1 MVLVMMLLLL
11 LLLLLQVLQLF
22 VVHVYSVMHAIR
34 LLEYMLTL
42 SLYLHIIT
50 ASALET
56 IQ

>member
-11 LLLLLQVLQLF
+11 LLLLLQVLQVF
-22 VVHVYSVMHAIR
+22 VVHVYGIMHTIR

-50 ASALET
+50 ASALEA